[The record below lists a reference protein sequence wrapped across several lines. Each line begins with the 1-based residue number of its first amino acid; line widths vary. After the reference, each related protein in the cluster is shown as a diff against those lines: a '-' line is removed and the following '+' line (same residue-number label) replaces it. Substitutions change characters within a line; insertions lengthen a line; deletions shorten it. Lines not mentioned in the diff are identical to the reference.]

1 MPVLFVIQECDHMRQ
16 KNIVGLL
23 PTKEHTQLCNAIF
36 KECLFYNVLGV
47 TKQSHDFSL
56 NKFME
61 SLEFSVITSLEKG
74 NIEWINDE
82 VTQK

>member
-1 MPVLFVIQECDHMRQ
+1 MPVLFVIQECDHMWQ

-23 PTKEHTQLCNAIF
+23 PTKEHTQLCNAIL
-36 KECLFYNVLGV
+36 KECLLYNVLGI
-47 TKQSHDFSL
+47 TKQSNYFSL

-61 SLEFSVITSLEKG
+61 SLEFSVVTPLKKE